1 MRCAV
6 DLQGWVRCPVCGCK
20 TRTKVLPD
28 TVLENFP
35 LFCPKCHHETIV
47 NWKTA
52 QNMRNPRGT
61 IDKRA
66 SA

>member
-1 MRCAV
+1 MRCSV
-6 DLQGWVRCPVCGCK
+6 DARGWVRCPVCGCK

-47 NWKTA
+47 NWESGPDIRK
-52 QNMRNPRGT
+52 PRSAAN
-61 IDKRA
+61 RA